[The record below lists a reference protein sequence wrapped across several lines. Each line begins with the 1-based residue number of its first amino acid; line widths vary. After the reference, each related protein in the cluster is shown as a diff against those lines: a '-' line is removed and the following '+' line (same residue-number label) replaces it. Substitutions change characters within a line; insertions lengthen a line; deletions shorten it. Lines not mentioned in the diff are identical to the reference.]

1 MGARLKVGSLL
12 ASLSAAAALLLS
24 AVPSSA
30 ADGAWPRYLHDN
42 GGSGYAADGGM
53 SATAAKNLK
62 PLAGFAVKLPA
73 TISTQPVLA
82 NGLIYVGAWDGN
94 EYAITPSGAVQW
106 KRFLGITTKGKACQF
121 PIGIAGTPVV
131 ATAPVGARSRS
142 VLYVGGGG
150 NADAQGHPMP

>member
-1 MGARLKVGSLL
+1 MASMGAKVWAGGLL
-12 ASLSAAAALLLS
+12 ASGAAAALLFS

-42 GGSGYAADGGM
+42 GGSGYAADAGITT
-53 SATAAKNLK
+53 AAAKNLK
-62 PLAGFAVKLPA
+62 PLAGWPVKLPA

-82 NGLIYVGAWDGN
+82 NGLIYMGAWDGN

-131 ATAPVGARSRS
+131 RSEEHTS
-142 VLYVGGGG
+142 ELQSLAYLVC
-150 NADAQGHPMP
+150 

>member
-42 GGSGYAADGGM
+42 GGSGYATDAGM
-53 SATAAKNLK
+53 TTAAAKNLK
-62 PLAGFAVKLPA
+62 PLASWPVKLPA

-82 NGLIYVGAWDGN
+82 NGIIYVGDWDGN
-94 EYAITPSGAVQW
+94 EYAITKSGAVQ
-106 KRFLGITTKGKACQF
+106 
-121 PIGIAGTPVV
+121 
-131 ATAPVGARSRS
+131 
-142 VLYVGGGG
+142 
-150 NADAQGHPMP
+150 